1 MFLCIAFPFPTKK
14 GDYGM
19 DKKKNVKAVI
29 GVIAVLVC
37 GMIYITAN
45 YRRDSGG
52 IIAEQSADAGD
63 SGEEAFREGAA
74 KAGEE
79 PVSDKV
85 YIHIC
90 GEVKK
95 PGVYTFSVPPRLV
108 EVIEHAGGFT
118 KKADRSAVNLAE
130 SVPDGSRIT
139 ILSRKKEKTK
149 EKSHGATSEG
159 EDRININTASR
170 EELMTLNGIGE
181 SKASQII
188 SYRETNG
195 LFKKIDDIMNI
206 SGIKEGVFSKIKDH
220 IIVS

>member
-1 MFLCIAFPFPTKK
+1 MTL
-14 GDYGM
+14 
-19 DKKKNVKAVI
+19 
-29 GVIAVLVC
+29 
-37 GMIYITAN
+37 
-45 YRRDSGG
+45 
-52 IIAEQSADAGD
+52 
-63 SGEEAFREGAA
+63 
-74 KAGEE
+74 
-79 PVSDKV
+79 
-85 YIHIC
+85 IC

-108 EVIEHAGGFT
+108 EVVEHAGGFT

-130 SVPDGSRIT
+130 SVPDGSQIT
-139 ILSRKKEKTK
+139 ILSRTKKTK
-149 EKSHGATSEG
+149 EKGHGVTSEEG
-159 EDRININTASR
+159 RVNINTASR

-206 SGIKEGVFSKIKDH
+206 PGIKEGVFSKIKDH

>member
-1 MFLCIAFPFPTKK
+1 
-14 GDYGM
+14 M
-19 DKKKNVKAVI
+19 DKKKNFKVVI

-37 GMIYITAN
+37 GIIYITAN
-45 YRRDSGG
+45 YRQGNKEVVT
-52 IIAEQSADAGD
+52 EQFSDVADTGR
-63 SGEEAFREGAA
+63 GNP
-74 KAGEE
+74 KLTEE
-79 PVSDKV
+79 PSGTDQENGVM

-90 GEVKK
+90 GEVKN
-95 PGVYTFSVPPRLV
+95 PGVYIFSLPPRLV
-108 EVIEHAGGFT
+108 EVVEKAGGFT

-130 SVPDGSRIT
+130 SVTDGSQIT
-139 ILSRKKEKTK
+139 IPSKKRRESGEKNEVQNT
-149 EKSHGATSEG
+149 SSEG
-159 EDRININTASR
+159 KVNINTASR

-206 SGIKEGVFSKIKDH
+206 SGIKEGVFNKIKDY

>member
-1 MFLCIAFPFPTKK
+1 
-14 GDYGM
+14 M

-52 IIAEQSADAGD
+52 IIAERSADAGD
-63 SGEEAFREGAA
+63 PGEE
-74 KAGEE
+74 
-79 PVSDKV
+79 
-85 YIHIC
+85 
-90 GEVKK
+90 
-95 PGVYTFSVPPRLV
+95 
-108 EVIEHAGGFT
+108 
-118 KKADRSAVNLAE
+118 
-130 SVPDGSRIT
+130 
-139 ILSRKKEKTK
+139 
-149 EKSHGATSEG
+149 
-159 EDRININTASR
+159 ASR

-206 SGIKEGVFSKIKDH
+206 SGIKEGVFTKIKDH